1 MLPLRPGQKLPQ
13 DPVFKRSA
21 AVDPRGRGAR
31 CFSRRE
37 AKRRA
42 VLRLLDRLPLWPGT
56 DKTALLYAAFRS
68 PGAGSSP
75 IAVLIAS
82 STRSRN
88 TNSSF

>member
-13 DPVFKRSA
+13 DPVSEDPPQWIHEVSGRVVA
-21 AVDPRGRGAR
+21 ARFAAARGA
-31 CFSRRE
+31 E
-37 AKRRA
+37 A
-42 VLRLLDRLPLWPGT
+42 LDRLRGRAT
-56 DKTALLYAAFRS
+56 KNSRYAAFRS
-68 PGAGSSP
+68 PAGNSP